1 MARLESRSAHTPHGD
16 VEYEVVVCANCG
28 EELMP
33 DDAVP
38 VGIGAESYT
47 CVGLPI
53 CRETHRRPRDV
64 RALCAYCAEA
74 TLGYTDEPDGVA
86 DRLSEF
92 AADASAVGVG
102 LWLGIVGG
110 VALTVAL
117 LIVRLLVGV
126 G

>member
-1 MARLESRSAHTPHGD
+1 MALEPRSAHTPHGD
-16 VEYEVVVCANCG
+16 VEYEVIVCANCG
-28 EELMP
+28 EEVLP
-33 DDAVP
+33 ADAVP

-47 CVGLPI
+47 CGGLPI
-53 CRETHRRPRDV
+53 CRETHQRPRDV

-92 AADASAVGVG
+92 ADDASAVGVG

-117 LIVRLLVGV
+117 LIVQLLVGV
-126 G
+126 L

>member
-28 EELMP
+28 EELIP

-47 CVGLPI
+47 CGGLPI
-53 CRETHRRPRDV
+53 CRETHQRPREI

-74 TLGYTDEPDGVA
+74 TLGYSDEPDGVA

-92 AADASAVGVG
+92 VGDASAVGVG
-102 LWLGIVGG
+102 LWLGLVGG
-110 VALTVAL
+110 IALSVAL
-117 LIVRLLVGV
+117 LVVQLLVGV
-126 G
+126 A